1 MEIGNLDIELDEYIA
16 EGEYS
21 NMALIAHSSAEFV
34 IDFIALMPGVEKPK
48 VKSRIILHPEHAKR
62 LLLSLGENISRYEDI
77 FGEIKIHEMISNGL
91 PISVNKK
98 GEA

>member
-21 NMALIAHSSAEFV
+21 NMVLIAHSSAEFIV
-34 IDFIALMPGVEKPK
+34 DFIALMPGVQKPK

-62 LLLSLGENISRYEDI
+62 LLLSLNENVGRYEDL
-77 FGEIKIHEMISNGL
+77 FGEIKIHDMVPNTVQI
-91 PISVNKK
+91 PVNKK